1 MANLTPHIEANKED
15 FAETVLMPGD
25 PLRAKFVAETYL
37 KNVKL
42 VNQIRGALAYTG
54 YYKGKKVSV
63 MASGMGIPSMGIY
76 SYELYKIFDVQNII
90 RIGTAGGIN
99 ENIKL
104 KDIVIAMGACTD
116 SNYGKQYNLKGN
128 YSAIADY
135 TLINKANEVAKQMEL
150 PIKVGNILTTDIF
163 YHENKEYYDNWAN
176 MGVLAV
182 DMETAGLYMNAA
194 HLGKKALTICT
205 ISDHIIRGENCTA
218 EERQNTFTNM
228 MELAL
233 QVAIK

>member
-1 MANLTPHIEANKED
+1 MANLTPHIEANKGD
-15 FAETVLMPGD
+15 FAKTVLMPGD

-37 KNVKL
+37 ENVKL
-42 VNQIRGALAYTG
+42 VNQVRGILAYTG
-54 YYKGKKVSV
+54 YYKGKEISV

-76 SYELYKIFDVQNII
+76 SYELYKIFDVENII

-99 ENIKL
+99 ENINL
-104 KDIVIAMGACTD
+104 KDIVVAIGACTD
-116 SNYGKQYNLKGN
+116 SNYCNQYDLKGN

-135 TLINKANEVAKQMEL
+135 TLIKRTDEVAKQMEL
-150 PIKVGNILTTDIF
+150 PIKAGNILTTDVF
-163 YHENKEYYDNWAN
+163 YHENKEDYNNWAK

-205 ISDHIIRGENCTA
+205 ISDHIMKGESCTA

-233 QVAIK
+233 EVAIK